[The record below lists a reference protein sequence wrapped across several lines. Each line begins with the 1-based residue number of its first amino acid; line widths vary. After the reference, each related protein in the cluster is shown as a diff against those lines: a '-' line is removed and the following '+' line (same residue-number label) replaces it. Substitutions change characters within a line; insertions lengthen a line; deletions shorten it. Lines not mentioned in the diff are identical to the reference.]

1 MRHNLSLTSAAAG
14 NFLLDSLERLPVDN
28 CFMYEEEQI
37 LPLPE
42 MYGKNLTF
50 KTGGVDACNC
60 EEILELIRKGRL
72 KGECLITHRAGLEDA
87 MRMYQIF
94 EKKEDGVMKVALKP

>member
-1 MRHNLSLTSAAAG
+1 MPAIVKR
-14 NFLLDSLERLPVDN
+14 F
-28 CFMYEEEQI
+28 
-37 LPLPE
+37 
-42 MYGKNLTF
+42 
-50 KTGGVDACNC
+50 
-60 EEILELIRKGRL
+60 LELIRKGRL

>member
-1 MRHNLSLTSAAAG
+1 M
-14 NFLLDSLERLPVDN
+14 EK
-28 CFMYEEEQI
+28 I
-37 LPLPE
+37 LP
-42 MYGKNLTF
+42 F

-94 EKKEDGVMKVALKP
+94 EKEGRWSNESGVKAVKAP